1 MHRVP
6 IKCTASRSKK
16 TREPVTIIG
25 ILRGKTT
32 AQPRLG
38 MSPVWRKHPAV
49 CSDTLRRKPLLH
61 LEQQLQLQPQTM
73 AFKGRRLQPLLDSGN
88 PQMKRYFL
96 AFGLSLVL
104 AGFSQTAAAGWGSR
118 GGSSGGYVVSHGSS
132 GGRYGSSGGSYGSSG
147 GSYGSSGG
155 SRGSGGLLARLR
167 ARHHA
172 RHHASSGGSSGGS
185 SGYVRSYSS
194 HGSSGGSSGG
204 SWGGSRGGH
213 HYSRR

>member
-73 AFKGRRLQPLLDSGN
+73 AFKGRRLQSLLDSGN

-118 GGSSGGYVVSHGSS
+118 GGSSGGSSGGYVVSH
-132 GGRYGSSGGSYGSSG
+132 GSSGGSYGSSG